1 MTRRIVDEAI
11 RTSRMRMGV
20 ESLDLLQFHR
30 WKYDDASYLDALKH
44 LADLQHEGK
53 IKHLA
58 PTNFDTEHLRIV
70 TEQGTRIV
78 SNQVQ
83 YSLVDHRPE
92 LQMVRFC
99 RDHGI
104 TLLAYGTVPGGLLS
118 EKFLGRSRT
127 APG

>member
-1 MTRRIVDEAI
+1 MQ
-11 RTSRMRMGV
+11 MGV
-20 ESLDLLQFHR
+20 ENHFDLLQFHR
-30 WKYDDASYLDALKH
+30 WKYSASYLDALKH
-44 LADLQHEGK
+44 LADLQHNA
-53 IKHLA
+53 IKHFA

-99 RDHGI
+99 RDHEI